1 MKNILFFLVLIA
13 SISYS
18 QKTNIYKSAIIA
30 FYNVENFY
38 DTIPSKKHKDEEF
51 TPTGARNYNTTI
63 YYSKLNNIAYTI
75 AGIGQEAFGKQM
87 MLPALIG
94 LAEIENELV
103 LNDLINHSY
112 LRSGNYSFI
121 HFDSKDVRGIDVALL
136 YQPNYFKILQSKPL
150 SVILSG
156 KSKESKYTRDIL
168 WVEGWLDGELV
179 DVYVNHWPSR
189 YGGTQHSESARLEA
203 AQILKN
209 HIDSIKRIDYKRKI
223 LVMGDFN
230 DNPNNASIYNILGA
244 KEIKAERYNSLYNPF
259 FTLFKNGNGTL
270 AFQDA
275 WSLFDQI
282 ILSTEW
288 IDKQQSNFYF
298 YKCGIYNASY
308 LLEPTGK
315 YKGYPM
321 RSWEGMQ
328 FKNGYSDHLP
338 TYIILLKNL

>member
-1 MKNILFFLVLIA
+1 MKNILFFLLFIA
-13 SISYS
+13 GISYA
-18 QKTNIYKSAIIA
+18 QKKNIYKSAIIA

-38 DTIPSKKHKDEEF
+38 DTIASNKYRDEEF
-51 TPTGARNYNTTI
+51 TPKGMRNYTSTN
-63 YYSKLNNIAYTI
+63 YYSKLNNIAYVI
-75 AGIGQEAFGKQM
+75 AGIGKDAFANQVI
-87 MLPALIG
+87 LPALIG

-112 LRSGNYSFI
+112 LRSGNYSYI
-121 HFDSKDVRGIDVALL
+121 HFDSKDLRGIDVALL
-136 YQPNYFKILQSKPL
+136 YQPNYFKILQSRPI

-156 KSKESKYTRDIL
+156 KSKESKFTRDIL
-168 WVEGWLDGELV
+168 WVEGWLDGELI

-189 YGGTQHSESARLEA
+189 YGGTQHSEAARLEV

-230 DNPNNASIYNILGA
+230 DNPNNTSIYNILDA
-244 KEIKAERYNSLYNPF
+244 KEVKYERYNGLYNPF
-259 FTLFKNGNGTL
+259 FNMFKNGNGTL

-288 IDKQQSNFYF
+288 IDKQQSGFYF
-298 YKCGIYNASY
+298 YKSSIYNAPY
-308 LLEPTGK
+308 LLESSGK

-338 TYIILLKNL
+338 AYIILLKNL